1 MRSAARP
8 GAATASLT
16 VSDVAVNDTS
26 HGLDVG
32 NARLVAAIA
41 AAPAGS
47 TFAAPEAIGS
57 VSASD
62 DSSGMQIFSHTIQL
76 ARPRSVTWVPGLRSG
91 AVVIRMGRTTSP
103 V

>member
-8 GAATASLT
+8 GAATASVT
-16 VSDVAVNDTS
+16 VSDVVVNETA

-32 NARLVAAIA
+32 SVRLAAVIA
-41 AAPAGS
+41 AAPARS
-47 TFAAPEAIGS
+47 AFAAPDAIGR
-57 VSASD
+57 VRASD

-76 ARPRSVTWVPGLRSG
+76 ACPRSVTRVPGFRSG
-91 AVVIRMGRTTSP
+91 PTVIGIGRTTSP